1 MVGAIMKNYEK
12 YKGKKALLIIITISF
27 LISMHT
33 VRAMDAAHESLVIN
47 CENSTTKPGEEIKCS
62 ITGTPDLYGYIYFE
76 LKTDNN
82 NVVVKDFK
90 LAEGLTLLSNDGYLI
105 DARYGTSGT
114 FDFDVATFSLS
125 VSDNFKINNDVDV
138 KVSISSGFFISDGHG
153 YSIDPVSATIV
164 VRPNHNYLLG
174 AKFIGY
180 DIGFDINKTEYN
192 LTVEN
197 EVQKLAVCNNYED
210 ENMLCIDVNSV
221 EFAAKTDI
229 TSFTLNGQDL
239 EEKLFDF
246 DENIEENCNE
256 DEKIC
261 EYILNDEVVGISEVN
276 EEGIRKSWSKL
287 GNLKVGLNELK
298 LTITGEEGSDEYI
311 FKINRLSE
319 NRNDTLTDSN
329 KEEIIENPK
338 TGAFISLSS
347 LTFVATV
354 STYVIVKLKKKN
366 IFYD

>member
-1 MVGAIMKNYEK
+1 MKNIK
-12 YKGKKALLIIITISF
+12 NIKKIKTLLIIITISF
-27 LISMHT
+27 LMSMHI
-33 VRAMDAAHESLVIN
+33 VRAMEDSFRANLYIE
-47 CENSTTKPGEEIKCS
+47 CENSITIPGKKVNCS
-62 ITGTPDLYGYIYFE
+62 INCSTNKKNDPR
-76 LKTDNN
+76 LKNILFNLSTDNDK
-82 NVVVKDFK
+82 VIIEDFQP
-90 LAEGLTLLSNDGYLI
+90 AEGLILVSEPEEERYKFEFEYEGGNDSN
-105 DARYGTSGT
+105 
-114 FDFDVATFSLS
+114 FNVATFSLN
-125 VSDNFKINNDVDV
+125 VSESYKINNDVNV
-138 KVSISSGFFISDGHG
+138 NISLSSVEFIFGMGG
-153 YSIDPVSATIV
+153 YTIAPVSATIV

-197 EVQKLAVCNNYED
+197 KVLKLAVCNNYED

-229 TSFTLNGQDL
+229 TSFTLNDQDLEL
-239 EEKLFDF
+239 EEKLFNF
-246 DENIEENCNE
+246 DENIEKNCNE

-261 EYILNDEVVGISEVN
+261 EYILI
-276 EEGIRKSWSKL
+276 

-298 LTITGEEGSDEYI
+298 LIITGEEGSDEYI

-319 NRNDTLTDSN
+319 NRNDALTDSN

-347 LTFVATV
+347 LTFVAAV
-354 STYVIVKLKKKN
+354 STYAIVKLKKKN
-366 IFYD
+366 NFYD

>member
-1 MVGAIMKNYEK
+1 MKNYEK

-210 ENMLCIDVNSV
+210 E
-221 EFAAKTDI
+221 
-229 TSFTLNGQDL
+229 
-239 EEKLFDF
+239 
-246 DENIEENCNE
+246 
-256 DEKIC
+256 KIC